1 MAEGDGKQDKLE
13 DHVDVEQEKQ
23 KEDKKAAGLV
33 GQDYDS
39 TTEDEKEEAAVVDAV
54 GTAIEE
60 AVTKTEDKDKGPREV
75 SPEPTA
81 NEVQEKELQ
90 ASSDVDKE
98 DESLGSE
105 AKDATT
111 HDTNESQL

>member
-23 KEDKKAAGLV
+23 KEVKKAAGLI

-39 TTEDEKEEAAVVDAV
+39 TTEDEEEEEAAVVDAV

-75 SPEPTA
+75 PSEPTA
-81 NEVQEKELQ
+81 TEVQEKELQ
-90 ASSDVDKE
+90 ASSEVDKE
-98 DESLGSE
+98 ESLESE
-105 AKDATT
+105 TKDATT
-111 HDTNESQL
+111 DNTNKYQH